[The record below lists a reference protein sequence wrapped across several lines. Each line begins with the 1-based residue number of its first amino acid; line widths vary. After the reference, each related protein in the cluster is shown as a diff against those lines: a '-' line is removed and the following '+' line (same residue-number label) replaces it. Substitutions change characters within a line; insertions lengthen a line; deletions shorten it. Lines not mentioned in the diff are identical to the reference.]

1 MRSAQ
6 QEIAAGT
13 IEALRQNLR
22 QIGNPAAAEHAQR
35 FFKTGP
41 GQYGEGDRFL
51 GIRVPVLR
59 SLIPAYRQLTLPEI
73 CTILPS
79 PWHEERLFALLL
91 LVDRYRRSG
100 IEDRT
105 LLFFQYLDQLEHVNN
120 WDLVDCS
127 APYIVGAYLL
137 DKDATLLQTLASSVS
152 IWERRIAIIATFAFI
167 RHNRFDECLLIA
179 GLLRNDPHDLIHKAV
194 GWMLREVGKR
204 DQATAEGFLRLHY
217 QTMPRTM
224 LRYAIERYPQ
234 AARQWYLGRPN
245 NQQVGLRHL

>member
-1 MRSAQ
+1 
-6 QEIAAGT
+6 
-13 IEALRQNLR
+13 
-22 QIGNPAAAEHAQR
+22 
-35 FFKTGP
+35 
-41 GQYGEGDRFL
+41 
-51 GIRVPVLR
+51 
-59 SLIPAYRQLTLPEI
+59 LPEI
-73 CTILPS
+73 WTILRS

-91 LVDRYRRSG
+91 LVDRYKRSG
-100 IEDRT
+100 NEDRT
-105 LLFFQYLDQLEHVNN
+105 LLFFQYLARLEYVNN

-137 DKDATLLQTLASSVS
+137 DKDATLLTTLTGSGS

-167 RHNRFDECLLIA
+167 RQNRFDECLLIA

-204 DQATAEGFLRLHY
+204 DQATAEKFLRLHY

-234 AARQWYLGRPN
+234 PVRQRYLGRP
-245 NQQVGLRHL
+245 VDHRERLR